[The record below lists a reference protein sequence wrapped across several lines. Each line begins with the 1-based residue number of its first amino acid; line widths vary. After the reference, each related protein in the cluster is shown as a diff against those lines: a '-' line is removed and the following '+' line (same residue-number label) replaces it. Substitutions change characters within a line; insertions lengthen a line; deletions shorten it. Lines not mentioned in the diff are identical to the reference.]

1 VAEPLGDRSGVGAE
15 GGILG
20 EHRRDEVPELV
31 REAVRAP
38 RQGARVPGEDAVRAA
53 ASRERGDAGDH
64 LVEHDPEGVDVG
76 PARRRLLLDDLR
88 RHVQGRAEHGG
99 RGRVPR
105 ALGDAG
111 DPEVGDL
118 RNRAV
123 AGVVQEDVGGL
134 DVPVD
139 DPVGVDR
146 REAERDLPPEPRGL
160 GRRQGA
166 AGVEQAAHVSPA
178 DVLHDDAQ
186 RAALDHEVAHPHDVA
201 VHHAQEDG
209 SLLDE
214 PADDLR
220 VLGVLGPEELDRDP
234 LAVVVAG
241 PRPDRSHRAATDLG
255 VEPVAAAEG
264 ASGHGTSFDRVGG

>member
-1 VAEPLGDRSGVGAE
+1 MISGAMYRGVPSMAVEVVCPVPWVMRATPKSETFGTVPSPE
-15 GGILG
+15 SS
-20 EHRRDEVPELV
+20 RRMLAGLTSRWMIPS
-31 REAVRAP
+31 AWIA
-38 RQGARVPGEDAVRAA
+38 ARPSAI
-53 ASRERGDAGDH
+53 SR
-64 LVEHDPEGVDVG
+64 P
-76 PARRRLLLDDLR
+76 
-88 RHVQGRAEHGG
+88 
-99 RGRVPR
+99 
-105 ALGDAG
+105 
-111 DPEVGDL
+111 
-118 RNRAV
+118 
-123 AGVVQEDVGGL
+123 
-134 DVPVD
+134 
-139 DPVGVDR
+139 
-146 REAERDLPPEPRGL
+146 
-160 GRRQGA
+160 
-166 AGVEQAAHVSPA
+166 HVSPA